1 MNRRTAY
8 AARLRL
14 RCSNVAS
21 RIGRVP
27 VLGTLL
33 RRIGTRLVPRGTLV
47 WARIRN
53 GPARDSWILLDVRGG
68 SDFLRGDREP
78 PVQQILSQWL
88 SPGHVFYD
96 VGANAGY
103 FCLVASKMMK
113 GKGKIFAF
121 EAEPDVT
128 FRLRSIMERNALT
141 EVTVVEKAVW
151 SESGTVSFERGLGSP
166 DRLVGHVTAG
176 DGNGPGDCVTVP
188 AISLDDFMCTA
199 SPPDVVKCDV
209 EGAETEV
216 FRGAAKL
223 LAICRPKVI
232 CEVHSPEN
240 LQEVRAIFERNHYR
254 VRLLEPEERF
264 PIHIVAETSA

>member
-1 MNRRTAY
+1 MTSSNSFL
-8 AARLRL
+8 ARLRL
-14 RCSNVAS
+14 NSSPLVVRLA
-21 RIGRVP
+21 RVP
-27 VLGTLL
+27 VLGPLL
-33 RRIGTRLVPRGTLV
+33 RMAGHRLVAPGTTT
-47 WARIRN
+47 WARVQA

-68 SDFLRGDREP
+68 SDFLSGDREP
-78 PVQQILSQWL
+78 PVQQVLNQWL
-88 SPGHVFYD
+88 SAGHVFYD

-128 FRLRSIMERNALT
+128 SRLRSTMERNALAG
-141 EVTVVEKAVW
+141 VTVVEKAVW
-151 SESGTVSFERGLGSP
+151 SESGTVKFERGLGSP

-176 DGNGPGDCVTVP
+176 DGNGSGDCVTVP
-188 AISLDDFMCTA
+188 AISLDDFVRTA

-216 FRGAAKL
+216 FRGAANL
-223 LAICRPKVI
+223 LATRRPKVI

-240 LQEVRAIFERNHYR
+240 LEEVRAIFERNHYR

-264 PIHIVAETSA
+264 PIHLVAETGT